1 MTIPYSVQESSI
13 SPDDL
18 FSLEPPSA
26 SSEVIEVQDDTS
38 TKEETTND
46 ETAEVKVEE
55 AGQLAKTESKHKSIP
70 RRFVS
75 WFSQGIVKQIV
86 KWCTVLDFYS
96 FYTKLNPLSNENG
109 FGICADISCVYSFN
123 PL

>member
-1 MTIPYSVQESSI
+1 MQGFFLKQCKYFYFTDVKAKEEFDCNILTIPYSVQESSI
-13 SPDDL
+13 SPDYL

-26 SSEVIEVQDDTS
+26 SSEVIEVQDDIS

-55 AGQLAKTESKHKSIP
+55 AGQLSKTESKHKSIP

-75 WFSQGIVKQIV
+75 WFSLGISSARV
-86 KWCTVLDFYS
+86 
-96 FYTKLNPLSNENG
+96 
-109 FGICADISCVYSFN
+109 
-123 PL
+123 